1 VGVPEITPV
10 EVFKVRPSGRPGL
23 TENVMGA
30 VRPVGLSAEVGVMAE
45 PVVPETVWVAGLRL
59 GGEPSPSMVM
69 ATVVEAT
76 PESDPRAVIV

>member
-10 EVFKVRPSGRPGL
+10 EVFNVRPSGRPGL

-30 VRPVGLSAEVGVMAE
+30 VRPAGVSAEVGVMAK
-45 PVVPETVWVAGLRL
+45 PSVAETVWVAGLRL
-59 GGEPSPSMVM
+59 GGVPAESTVM